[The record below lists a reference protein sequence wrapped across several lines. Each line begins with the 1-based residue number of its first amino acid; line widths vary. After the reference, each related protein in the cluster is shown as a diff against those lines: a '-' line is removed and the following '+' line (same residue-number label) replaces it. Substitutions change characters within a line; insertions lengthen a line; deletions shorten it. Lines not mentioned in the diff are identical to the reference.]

1 MDLKALLSF
10 RIFIIII
17 FSIMGG
23 IILPIRRNEA
33 QGSMGKKVFWLSVG
47 VVLMLAVSVVL
58 LKDQMYIRPYSG
70 SWGYYFIFISALAVS
85 YFFGYTIVLSDKFI
99 VARSQLYIVFYGIIL
114 VGTILSFLFSLELR
128 SSLYIGMGI
137 YTLVLGA
144 AEVGILW
151 HRKKRLSERELN
163 NADLPHTRG
172 VSCWIARLCANSWR
186 YKSFMYKDVARTQ
199 FIGSALGLPFEMME
213 KN

>member
-1 MDLKALLSF
+1 MGMLFYLP
-10 RIFIIII
+10 
-17 FSIMGG
+17 FSICLILGG
-23 IILPIRRNEA
+23 IILPIRRNYV
-33 QGSMGKKVFWLSVG
+33 QGSMGKKVFWLFF
-47 VVLMLAVSVVL
+47 SVVL
-58 LKDQMYIRPYSG
+58 T
-70 SWGYYFIFISALAVS
+70 LAVALLEDQKMGS
-85 YFFGYTIVLSDKFI
+85 LYCYSSGANWISLSAGIISFLSGFSIIISDKSLGEWSRWQIMGFFGIFLGF
-99 VARSQLYIVFYGIIL
+99 
-114 VGTILSFLFSLELR
+114 TILSLLFGSKKLG
-128 SSLYIGMGI
+128 SFYMGMGI

-163 NADLPHTRG
+163 NVDLPHTRG